1 MELSDRAQKKRR
13 DDMNSVYDNSCWL
26 DRLTIIVSG
35 LWILLRW
42 CMANQL
48 PPAQRKALYALA
60 VIVGGS
66 LVIVAREIPALAI
79 VIGFLIGVLVSEIRK
94 L

>member
-1 MELSDRAQKKRR
+1 
-13 DDMNSVYDNSCWL
+13 
-26 DRLTIIVSG
+26 
-35 LWILLRW
+35 
-42 CMANQL
+42 MANQL